1 MFVWMVREGG
11 DDMTE
16 LYPPEG
22 EGAMTVGRPED
33 GEDAGAAVAAWVK
46 QQLAEWEAEDEEDA
60 G

>member
-11 DDMTE
+11 EDMTKP
-16 LYPPEG
+16 YPMDG

-33 GEDAGAAVAAWVK
+33 GEDAGAAVAAWVE
-46 QQLAEWEAEDEEDA
+46 QQFAQWDAEDGDD